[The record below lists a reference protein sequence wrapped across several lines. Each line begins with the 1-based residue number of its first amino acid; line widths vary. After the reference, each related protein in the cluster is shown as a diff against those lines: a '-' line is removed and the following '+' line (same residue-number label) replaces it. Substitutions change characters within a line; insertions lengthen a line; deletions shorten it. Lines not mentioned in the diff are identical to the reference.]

1 MATTTTPCLGLPD
14 AAPRRPLTVTLS
26 ALRGAAREGAR
37 AWHLRA
43 RTRAQL
49 RALLDH
55 GNDRL
60 LQDIGI
66 QRVDALRE
74 ADKPFWR
81 P

>member
-1 MATTTTPCLGLPD
+1 MATTTSPCLGLPA
-14 AAPRRPLTVTLS
+14 AAPRRPLTATLT
-26 ALRGAAREGAR
+26 ALRQR
-37 AWHLRA
+37 ACEAGRVWQRSS

-66 QRVDALRE
+66 RRVDALRE
-74 ADKPFWR
+74 AGKPFWR
-81 P
+81 A

>member
-1 MATTTTPCLGLPD
+1 MATTTTTRWGPPA
-14 AAPRRPLTVTLS
+14 AAPRRRLTATPD
-26 ALRGAAREGAR
+26 ALRQRAGEAGR
-37 AWHLRA
+37 AWRLRA

-66 QRVDALRE
+66 RRVDALRE
-74 ADKPFWR
+74 AGKPFWQQ
-81 P
+81 